1 MVKKLF
7 FLMTMSLGM
16 ILPTM
21 AQNIPSY
28 VPTNGLVG
36 WWPFNGNA
44 NDESGNGNNGTV
56 NGATLTNDRNG
67 STNAAYNFTNSLNVI
82 NIPHSSSLNLSGA
95 MSFSFWLNSTDVNA
109 HQVIMNKAT
118 GGTSNSYILQ
128 LSPGN
133 DTKNKIWLNCGGLTQ
148 ISQLSNPVITAN
160 NQWYHVTVVYDLQ
173 KVSFYINGQL
183 TNTYSPL
190 TSSTPTNTNPLTIG
204 RDGDASNSSSFKGK
218 LDDIA
223 IYNRALTQQEITALY
238 TSTPPCTNPKA
249 IITPQGNTTFCQ
261 GGFVGLNASTG
272 TNYTYQWYNNGQP
285 INGATIATYQATA
298 TGSYMVKI
306 TDGACNATSNATTVV
321 VNVNP
326 TVMLN
331 TLPSIIYKTTT
342 PIQLM
347 GNPSGGIYTGEG
359 ISGGIL
365 YVSNAKLGKQTYT
378 YNYTS
383 PQGCNGIVS
392 RSTIIVDT
400 VGNVCNETKIDTVG
414 VLKIKVQL
422 TTGIYANQLTNV
434 IVYPNPT
441 SDVLIIDASD
451 VKLLTGYAYRIV
463 DLQGKEVYKAFVS
476 NTKTEISLK
485 SIGTKGTYILHIIDG
500 NGNSIKENKIILE

>member
-1 MVKKLF
+1 MIGVGNNNTIAVQGWADDVQLTQKSSNKWENITFSLSN
-7 FLMTMSLGM
+7 SLGKV
-16 ILPTM
+16 
-21 AQNIPSY
+21 Y
-28 VPTNGLVG
+28 YNGLLIATQDLQN
-36 WWPFNGNA
+36 WNTI
-44 NDESGNGNNGTV
+44 ESV
-56 NGATLTNDRNG
+56 FYLG
-67 STNAAYNFTNSLNVI
+67 SRCDL
-82 NIPHSSSLNLSGA
+82 
-95 MSFSFWLNSTDVNA
+95 LNS
-109 HQVIMNKAT
+109 
-118 GGTSNSYILQ
+118 YFF
-128 LSPGN
+128 GN
-133 DTKNKIWLNCGGLTQ
+133 I
-148 ISQLSNPVITAN
+148 
-160 NQWYHVTVVYDLQ
+160 
-173 KVSFYINGQL
+173 
-183 TNTYSPL
+183 
-190 TSSTPTNTNPLTIG
+190 
-204 RDGDASNSSSFKGK
+204 
-218 LDDIA
+218 DDIA
-223 IYNRALTQQEITALY
+223 IYNRALTQEEITALY
-238 TSTPPCTNPKA
+238 TGTSCTNSKA

-285 INGATIATYQATA
+285 INGATNATYQATA
-298 TGSYMVKI
+298 TGGYTVKI

-326 TVMLN
+326 TVTLN

-342 PIQLM
+342 PIQLI

-392 RSTIIVDT
+392 RSTMIVDT

-422 TTGIYANQLTNV
+422 TTGIYVNQLTNV
-434 IVYPNPT
+434 TVYPNPT
-441 SDVLIIDASD
+441 YDMLIIDASD